1 MLDKN
6 RIFNIFKKELKFT
19 LRDPDLILTIIL
31 LPMIIYPLMAIGGSI
46 FVGQAIK
53 KVETQQVK
61 VLLPE
66 VLRPF
71 ETRLA
76 TESLLI
82 SFSPKPEQEFE
93 KLKKGEIDSLVV
105 VATAS
110 ENFAAKDSVE
120 ALGLRILFDST
131 RWRSDKASDEIYE
144 KLQDVRQDL
153 REIRL
158 DNKNLPSEFFYPIRM
173 NIKDIAKPEKKG
185 GYMVG
190 NVLPMIVIIFSML
203 SAFYSAIDL
212 TTGEKERGTLET
224 LLLSP
229 VPFNE
234 IITGKFLTIVAVI
247 LLSVGINLLFMG
259 GTFQFGLYQMGKMI
273 SENLVI
279 QISPKVTGLIFL
291 LMIPFAATVA
301 GLMMSVSFMAR
312 SMKEAQNYLAPLL
325 SIMIIPSVSGAV
337 PGMDLTP
344 FTACLPIVNLSL
356 MLKAFFVGEWT
367 MNMYLITFFAC
378 TVHCAI
384 VLALAARL
392 FRAEDIFDRG
402 SSEFAHLFH
411 PVPATQTSPTARAA
425 VFIFGA
431 VAALAFLVGDLL
443 QNNPRWS
450 IITGLALLQLLIIL
464 APPMI
469 YLLFYRY
476 RIFAALDLQIS
487 KIHLRNFL
495 IIPFMSI
502 CVLIF
507 VIQFTLIQNH
517 FFPAP
522 NDLNDLFVNFF
533 KVAPVWWVFFVGCLM
548 AGFCE
553 EVLFRGFILKGLQ
566 TRLGKGWALII
577 TSALFGIFHILP
589 HKMVATG
596 LIGLWLGFLYL
607 RTGSLWSNVYAHA
620 FNNAIALSAIYAFY
634 SAGKEVNERT
644 LLLPLPVLA
653 GAAIVFLVLMR
664 FLKPVHPEK
673 SDLSSP
679 L

>member
-1 MLDKN
+1 MLDKQ

-31 LPMIIYPLMAIGGSI
+31 LPMIIYPLMALGGSI
-46 FVGQAIK
+46 FVGQAMQ
-53 KVETQQVK
+53 KVEKQQVK

-66 VLRPF
+66 VLRNY
-71 ETRLA
+71 ESRLA
-76 TESLLI
+76 TDSLLI
-82 SFSPKPEQEFE
+82 SFSPKPDQELE
-93 KLKKGEIDSLVV
+93 KLKNGEFDSLVV

-110 ENFAAKDSVE
+110 ANFAEKDSLE
-120 ALGLRILFDST
+120 TLGLRILYDST
-131 RWRSDKASDEIYE
+131 RWRSDKASDEIYD
-144 KLQDVRQDL
+144 KLQDIRQDL
-153 REIRL
+153 RELRL
-158 DNKNLPSEFFYPIRM
+158 KDKNLPSEFFYPIGM
-173 NIKDIAKPEKKG
+173 KVKDIAKPEKKG

-190 NVLPMIVIIFSML
+190 NILPMIIIIFSML

-234 IITGKFLTIVAVI
+234 IILGKFLTIVAVI

-259 GTFQFGLYQMGKMI
+259 GTFQFGLYQMGKII

-279 QISPKVTGLIFL
+279 QISFKVTGLIFL

-337 PGMDLTP
+337 PGMDLSS

-367 MNMYLITFFAC
+367 MNMYLLTFAAC
-378 TVHCAI
+378 LGHCAI
-384 VLALAARL
+384 VMALAFKL

-425 VFIFGA
+425 VFIFGT
-431 VAALAFLVGDLL
+431 VAALAFVAGDFL

-450 IITGLALLQLLIIL
+450 LVTGLALLQLLIIL
-464 APPMI
+464 APPLI
-469 YLLFYRY
+469 YLVFYRY
-476 RIFAALDLQIS
+476 RIIAALDLQIS

-507 VIQFTLIQNH
+507 VVQFTLIQNH
-517 FFPAP
+517 YFPAP
-522 NDLNDLFVNFF
+522 DDLNELFGSFF
-533 KVAPVWWVFFVGCLM
+533 EIAPVWWVFFVGCLM

-566 TRLGKGWALII
+566 TRLGKNWALVM

-589 HKMVATG
+589 HKMIATG
-596 LIGLWLGFLYL
+596 LIGLWLGYLYL
-607 RTGSLWSNVYAHA
+607 KTGSLWANAYAHA
-620 FNNAIALSAIYAFY
+620 FNNAIALSAIYAFHA
-634 SAGKEVNERT
+634 SAKEVHEKT
-644 LLLPLPVLA
+644 LFLPLPLLI
-653 GAAIVFLVLMR
+653 GALVVFLVLMR
-664 FLKPVHPEK
+664 FIKPASPEK
-673 SDLSSP
+673 AD
-679 L
+679 